1 MSGRVRSPPG
11 TGRRHRRRF
20 LPARARSGAD
30 GAVVRPVALRSASPS
45 FSACSKEETTAYYRF
60 FRILLNFSGKK
71 TRASHAMTYWK
82 PLLSALLCLLP
93 AGMGP
98 PAAAQIALPPLQ
110 LPEATRPLPPPPDL
124 RAEPLISV
132 VDRRPQ
138 SRLHPLHALPPTR

>member
-1 MSGRVRSPPG
+1 MIRRPPRSTRTDTLFPY
-11 TGRRHRRRF
+11 TTLFRSRF

-71 TRASHAMTYWK
+71 TRASHAMTYWT

-98 PAAAQIALPPLQ
+98 PAAAQIALPPIQ
-110 LPEATRPLPPPPDL
+110 LPDATRQIGK
-124 RAEPLISV
+124 AHV
-132 VDRRPQ
+132 
-138 SRLHPLHALPPTR
+138 